1 MQLSIPE
8 SLAFI
13 EPFLPFKEPFLDFEP
28 NTLDPDAFKTIQ
40 EIIFE
45 HGFNFEE
52 KMISTEDGYHLS
64 LFRIWDKVNTGQP
77 VLMQHGLFS
86 SADTWV
92 MNKDKSPAFLAA
104 KAGYDVWM
112 GNNRGNQYSRGHDT
126 LDPNTDQ

>member
-40 EIIFE
+40 DIIFE

-52 KMISTEDGYHLS
+52 
-64 LFRIWDKVNTGQP
+64 
-77 VLMQHGLFS
+77 
-86 SADTWV
+86 
-92 MNKDKSPAFLAA
+92 
-104 KAGYDVWM
+104 
-112 GNNRGNQYSRGHDT
+112 
-126 LDPNTDQ
+126 

>member
-52 KMISTEDGYHLS
+52 KIISTEDGYHLS
-64 LFRIWDKVNTGQP
+64 LFRIWDKVNTG
-77 VLMQHGLFS
+77 
-86 SADTWV
+86 
-92 MNKDKSPAFLAA
+92 
-104 KAGYDVWM
+104 
-112 GNNRGNQYSRGHDT
+112 
-126 LDPNTDQ
+126 